1 MKFNA
6 MRACAMLLALGLA
19 ACSGQAGQ
27 SVTPAANPGT
37 LKPMDTYGGTNLLS
51 GLLKLSLLDASP
63 VLNGKTVAHLFIG
76 VDEIDALANGTTY
89 PIAQFGSPY
98 VLDLLQYQNGNSLP
112 MGQVS
117 VPAQTYSQVRL
128 VLNVA
133 STQIAFADGSTMP
146 VSFKTTSSQS
156 SAHAA
161 NQTNTTTDAT
171 IAGAVDVTI
180 NTPFTVASG
189 STSSLAADFNVLE
202 SLTANANTVFIR
214 PSMMVANGAG
224 QINGSV
230 VNQSGAPVQNAI
242 VAAVGAGGAVAN
254 TDATDA
260 NGNFNLHA
268 IQSGTYQLVIYNT
281 YVNAAGQS
289 ISASGQSSTAASIN
303 GPTVTVTAGSSTSTG
318 TLND

>member
-1 MKFNA
+1 MKAVIFV
-6 MRACAMLLALGLA
+6 LALGVA
-19 ACSGQAGQ
+19 GCSGQAGQ
-27 SVTPAANPGT
+27 GITPAGNPGT
-37 LKPMDTYGGTNLLS
+37 IKPMDTYGGTNLTMS
-51 GLLKLSLLDASP
+51 MYDASP
-63 VLNGKTVAHLFIG
+63 VLSGKTVAHLFIG
-76 VDEIDALANGTTY
+76 VDEIDAIANGTTY

-98 VLDLLQYQNGNSLP
+98 VFDLLQYQNGNSLAIA
-112 MGQVS
+112 QTS
-117 VPAQTYSQVRL
+117 VPLQTYSQVRF

-214 PSMMVANGAG
+214 PSMFLANGAG
-224 QINGSV
+224 KVNGSV
-230 VNQSGAPVQNAI
+230 MNQNGGPVQNAV
-242 VAAVGAGGAVAN
+242 VAAIDASGNVAN
-254 TDATDA
+254 TSATDA

-268 IQSGTYQLVIYNT
+268 VQSGTYHLVIYNT
-281 YVNAAGQS
+281 YENAAGQS
-289 ISASGQSSTAASIN
+289 ISASGQSSTAASVN
-303 GPTVTVTAGSSTSTG
+303 GPTITVNAGGSTSTG